1 MPSQRHP
8 DKKICAAYIWG
19 WEKCGV
25 EMLAEEHNS
34 NQSHILR
41 AALLSFDKLNA
52 QEQKSLINK
61 VELEELEV
69 SGNSF
74 STV

>member
-41 AALLSFDKLNA
+41 AALLSFDKL
-52 QEQKSLINK
+52 KSYLPID
-61 VELEELEV
+61 
-69 SGNSF
+69 
-74 STV
+74 

>member
-1 MPSQRHP
+1 MPSQRHE
-8 DKKICAAYIWG
+8 DKKGCTAWLWG
-19 WEKCGV
+19 WEKEGV
-25 EMLAEEHNS
+25 YSLVEEHNS

-41 AALLSFDKLNA
+41 AALKSFEKLKPH
-52 QEQKSLINK
+52 EQKSLINK